1 MSIDQ
6 LANQDFEKAHN
17 KGVWRRVINRLTGK
31 TNELL
36 PFDEVRNRLP
46 IRGQHYAGLKE
57 VPMENIVGSFGRYH
71 DFDRAF
77 LPTQKRTKD
86 RWISIDKA
94 HHFQTPLPPVELYK
108 LGDIYFVKDGNHRV
122 SVAREQ
128 GQLEVDAYVTEIE
141 IPVDL
146 PIDTK
151 IDDLSLKEEY
161 AHFLTT
167 SRLKELRPEANI
179 EVTVCGLYDQLL
191 LHIDVHRWFICDEVG
206 SEVPYG
212 DAVVSWYDHIYI
224 PIIDVIRETA
234 LMDEFSGF
242 TEADIALLIID
253 YLSYIQILDKDTVEQ
268 DELVLR
274 ASAGKSLVRNYPIP
288 AVRKLV
294 NVLNR
299 KNWLDNV
306 ILHQERRIFINDSH
320 LLSLRPEAN
329 IETTIP
335 GQYNIL
341 REHIAVHQWYLG
353 EQWNSEIS
361 EEQAVT
367 SWFDNV
373 YSPIVKIILEQEIL
387 KDFPNRSETD
397 LYLWII
403 EHQFY
408 LSEMWGDEVPIE
420 TAAEKFSDDYS
431 ERPIKRIGKIFKK
444 KTGDE

>member
-1 MSIDQ
+1 VSIDQ
-6 LANQDFEKAHN
+6 LANQDFEKAHS
-17 KGVWRRVINRLTGK
+17 KGVWRRIMNRLTGK

-36 PFDEVRNRLP
+36 PFEEVRSRLP
-46 IRGQHYAGLKE
+46 IKGQHYVGLKE
-57 VPMENIVGSFGRYH
+57 VPMENIVGSFGRYQ

-77 LPTQKRTKD
+77 LPLQKRTKD

-151 IDDLSLKEEY
+151 MTDLSLKEEY

-167 SRLKELRPEANI
+167 SGLKELRPDANI

-191 LHIDVHRWFICDEVG
+191 LHINVHRWFISDEFG
-206 SEVPYG
+206 SEVPYK
-212 DAVVSWYDHIYI
+212 DAVVSWYDHIYT

-234 LMDEFSGF
+234 LMDAFPGF
-242 TEADIALLIID
+242 NEADVALLIID
-253 YLSYIQILDKDTVEQ
+253 YLSYIQILDTDSIEK
-268 DELVLR
+268 DELVLK

-288 AVRKLV
+288 GVRKLV

-299 KNWLDNV
+299 TNWLEHV
-306 ILHQERRIFINDSH
+306 ILNQERKIFINETH

-329 IETTIP
+329 VETSIP
-335 GQYNIL
+335 GQYNVL
-341 REHIAVHQWYLG
+341 REHIAVHRWYLG
-353 EQWNSEIS
+353 EQSKVEIP

-373 YSPIVKIILEQEIL
+373 YSPIEKIIREQEIL
-387 KDFPNRSETD
+387 KEFPNRTATD

-403 EHQFY
+403 EHQYY
-408 LSEMWGDEVPIE
+408 LREVWGYDVTIE
-420 TAAEKFSDDYS
+420 TAAEKFSDDFS
-431 ERPIKRIGKIFKK
+431 ERSLKKLGKVFKK
-444 KTGDE
+444 KAEDE